1 MWPSESD
8 LEPIDSIID
17 RMNPM
22 PGFPYP
28 MKSAINK
35 GFPKSVGD
43 PWIGAYTKNGYWF
56 KLSWGGNDEF
66 KEIANEMWYRNEF
79 LVDSKSF
86 ELYQKAIE
94 GDSNSREKGNL
105 KMLVAKNIRGE
116 VLGIALISKNPQFDF
131 SIVGPIFVQEDFRHV
146 GIGSVL
152 FEESTESNSNIA
164 FNSVS
169 YLLPTI
175 RKYKLEQRS
184 LRNFGR
190 IRVKNSSGFANLK
203 EEKPGIH
210 LLFGTEITEDQWEKV
225 DEFAES
231 CTNEKRNWKAF
242 VEEKDNHSQLV
253 AAFEKDSENCVGI
266 SVLREIQNDDGR
278 IPDLLVSPLYAKSST
293 IAEILIRKTLKKHY
307 NPEDDYDF
315 DVDHLAIYRRTVN
328 FFVFSSCESTMLP
341 LLKKLAGSD
350 GKIDKD
356 RLIYQTC
363 SNFQL
368 PAINH
373 ALIFAMSDPN
383 VFLSDFQCQNGK
395 ISSIECKKSWFGITS
410 CENKTLVCEQKSHC
424 CPKPAPRYTGQ
435 SIIGDCTTMSNG
447 IAETVE
453 DDSSTISNTNTG
465 IIGVP
470 GCEKCDIVARHSCF
484 LSLHIESNGTV
495 GELNSDCLACE
506 NCCDD
511 AFPHK
516 CEVWKNHDFCDMS
529 WYSRDKKL
537 ILCGKT
543 CGLC

>member
-1 MWPSESD
+1 MWPTESD

-56 KLSWGGNDEF
+56 KLSWGGNDEW

-94 GDSNSREKGNL
+94 GDSNSREKENL
-105 KMLVAKNIRGE
+105 KMLVAKNI
-116 VLGIALISKNPQFDF
+116 L
-131 SIVGPIFVQEDFRHV
+131 
-146 GIGSVL
+146 
-152 FEESTESNSNIA
+152 
-164 FNSVS
+164 S

-175 RKYKLEQRS
+175 TKFKLEQRS
-184 LRNFGR
+184 MRTFGR

-210 LLFGTEITEDQWEKV
+210 LLFGTEISEDQWGKV
-225 DEFAES
+225 MEFAEN

-253 AAFEKDSENCVGI
+253 AAFEKDSESCVGI
-266 SVLREIQNDDGR
+266 SVLREIQNDDGH
-278 IPDLLVSPLYAKSST
+278 IPDLVVSPLYAKSPT
-293 IAEILIRKTLKKHY
+293 IADILLRKTLKKHY

-328 FFVFSSCESTMLP
+328 FFVFSSCESSMLP

-356 RLIYQTC
+356 RLTFQTC

-383 VFLSDFQCQNGK
+383 VFLC
-395 ISSIECKKSWFGITS
+395 
-410 CENKTLVCEQKSHC
+410 
-424 CPKPAPRYTGQ
+424 
-435 SIIGDCTTMSNG
+435 
-447 IAETVE
+447 
-453 DDSSTISNTNTG
+453 
-465 IIGVP
+465 
-470 GCEKCDIVARHSCF
+470 
-484 LSLHIESNGTV
+484 
-495 GELNSDCLACE
+495 
-506 NCCDD
+506 
-511 AFPHK
+511 
-516 CEVWKNHDFCDMS
+516 
-529 WYSRDKKL
+529 
-537 ILCGKT
+537 
-543 CGLC
+543 